1 MKGNQRHQQK
11 VIKIWI
17 HIDQVALIKLAT
29 FCRNLT
35 KLHVLFFVRH
45 EMGSLMEFFAAYK
58 DLNNLVYLAILPR
71 SGFFRLLIL
80 RLFTVVLFFFLSGL
94 FWCLVWQNSYVH
106 SVFEQNVVIGGLG
119 LSELIRRHVR
129 TLICQVTLSGSWQ
142 VMIKFYL
149 SALDHQTSPGKRHG
163 RSIKSRPNDFSM
175 RGFLY
180 KKNK

>member
-1 MKGNQRHQQK
+1 M
-11 VIKIWI
+11 
-17 HIDQVALIKLAT
+17 
-29 FCRNLT
+29 
-35 KLHVLFFVRH
+35 
-45 EMGSLMEFFAAYK
+45 
-58 DLNNLVYLAILPR
+58 
-71 SGFFRLLIL
+71 
-80 RLFTVVLFFFLSGL
+80 
-94 FWCLVWQNSYVH
+94 FWWLVWQNSYVH

-180 KKNK
+180 KKKWINEKYMYTCLAWHVTSFSYTQEHVTFHSRQGVSFDWSSQSRIFAGFNITVEFMR

>member
-1 MKGNQRHQQK
+1 M
-11 VIKIWI
+11 
-17 HIDQVALIKLAT
+17 
-29 FCRNLT
+29 
-35 KLHVLFFVRH
+35 
-45 EMGSLMEFFAAYK
+45 
-58 DLNNLVYLAILPR
+58 
-71 SGFFRLLIL
+71 
-80 RLFTVVLFFFLSGL
+80 

-180 KKNK
+180 KKINKWKIHVHLPCVACNIVFVYPGHVTFHSRQGVLFDWSSQSRIFAGFNITVEFMR